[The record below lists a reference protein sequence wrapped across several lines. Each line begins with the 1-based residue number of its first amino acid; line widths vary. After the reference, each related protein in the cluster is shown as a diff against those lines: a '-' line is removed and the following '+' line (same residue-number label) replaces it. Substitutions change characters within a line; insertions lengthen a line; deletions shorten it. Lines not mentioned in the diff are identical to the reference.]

1 MRNYVQGQATLNLRF
16 YQDKTAVLQQFSRIK
31 IKSSPNACSPS
42 ISAFNCRVKR
52 FFYFFAGFSGK
63 ETAGKIT
70 FRIRRTVSKST
81 PSDMHIKRIQRS
93 RILRLRRVA
102 QATFFH
108 SAAVRSARS
117 ILSYRNK
124 VSYTIKKQ
132 AGPLFQNVL
141 PAVSSECFLPAL
153 NRPCRFFEP
162 CRLFFVQVRR
172 HLFAH
177 LCVITV

>member
-108 SAAVRSARS
+108 SAAVRILAERAFYCHEKLPPATENQNSLLPGASFYPSATS
-117 ILSYRNK
+117 S
-124 VSYTIKKQ
+124 TIINTNPT
-132 AGPLFQNVL
+132 ANPTVPRFECSPSEASGI
-141 PAVSSECFLPAL
+141 SSS
-153 NRPCRFFEP
+153 
-162 CRLFFVQVRR
+162 
-172 HLFAH
+172 
-177 LCVITV
+177 TTT